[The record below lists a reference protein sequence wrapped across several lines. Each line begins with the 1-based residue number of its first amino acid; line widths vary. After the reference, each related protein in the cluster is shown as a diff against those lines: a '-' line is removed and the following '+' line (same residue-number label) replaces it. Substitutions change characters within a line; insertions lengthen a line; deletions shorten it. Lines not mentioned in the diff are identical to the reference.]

1 MQATELVQMA
11 LGSKHIRVI
20 SVRATLT
27 CFVAEVE
34 PATTAPICSGCFQTV
49 EKVYD
54 RKRDRSWRALDV
66 CGVKLLLE
74 YDLRRVNCPTCG
86 VTAELVPWADPDSQ
100 FSYAFEHQTAYLAQ
114 KCDKTSVSTTMRIAW
129 YTVGTIIERVMK
141 RVRRN
146 DPLDDLTHIGVDELS
161 FKKHHHYITVVVNLL
176 TGAVVWAHP
185 GKNAKTL
192 AKFFAQLG
200 PERCGKLELV
210 AIDMSQAY
218 IEAVKTAVPE
228 AKLVFDRFHV
238 QRLVHDAL
246 DKVRRAEVAAW
257 GVGTIQGT
265 GLKQTR
271 WALQKNPWN
280 LTPMERGKVSFIQ
293 RANKSLYRA
302 YLLKE
307 SLAAILDGR
316 QVNVARDKLGQWIGW
331 ALRSRLDPF
340 RTAARTIRK
349 HLEGILAYVQTRFSN
364 GPTEGLNGKIRT
376 ITRRS
381 FGFHRAESLI
391 AFVFLCCSGI
401 NLSPA
406 HAVPLPLGI

>member
-1 MQATELVQMA
+1 MEATELLYRA

-20 SVRATLT
+20 SARAELN

-34 PATTAPICSGCFQTV
+34 PATAAPICSGCFRTV
-49 EKVYD
+49 EKVHD
-54 RKRDRSWRALDV
+54 RKRDRTWRALDV
-66 CGVKLLLE
+66 CGVKLMLE
-74 YDLRRVNCPTCG
+74 YDLRRVNCATCG
-86 VTAELVPWADPDSQ
+86 VRAELVPWADPDSQ
-100 FSYAFEHQTAYLAQ
+100 FSYAFEQQTAYLAQ
-114 KCDKTSVSTTMRIAW
+114 KCDRTSVSTTMRIAW
-129 YTVGTIIERVMK
+129 YTVGTIVERVVK
-141 RVRRN
+141 RERRN
-146 DPLDDLTHIGVDELS
+146 DPLDGLTHIGVDELS
-161 FKKHHHYITVVVNLL
+161 YKKHHQYITVVVNLL

-192 AKFFAQLG
+192 EQFFTDLG
-200 PERCGKLELV
+200 PGRCGKLELV
-210 AIDMSQAY
+210 AIDMSEAY
-218 IEAVKTAVPE
+218 ISAVTAAVPQ

-246 DKVRRAEVAAW
+246 DKVRREEVAAW
-257 GVGTIQGT
+257 GVSSPQGK
-265 GLKQTR
+265 GLKKTR

-316 QVNVARDKLGQWIGW
+316 QINVARGKLSEWITW
-331 ALRSRLDPF
+331 ALRSRLAPF
-340 RTAARTIRK
+340 HKAAKTIQK
-349 HLEGILAYVQTRFSN
+349 HIEGILAYVQTRFSN

-376 ITRRS
+376 LTRRS

-391 AFVFLCCSGI
+391 AFIFLCCSGI
-401 NLSPA
+401 DLIPA